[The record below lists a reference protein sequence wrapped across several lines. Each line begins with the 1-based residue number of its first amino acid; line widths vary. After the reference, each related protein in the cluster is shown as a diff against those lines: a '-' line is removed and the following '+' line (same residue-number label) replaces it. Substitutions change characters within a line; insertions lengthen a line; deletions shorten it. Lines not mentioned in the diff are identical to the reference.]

1 MLNFRELYA
10 IIDISNESFKLK
22 LLSNR
27 GDDYRMIEIKNVTK
41 NVGNKVILDDIN
53 LLVEKGTL
61 VVLIGSS
68 GCGKTTTL
76 KLINK
81 LIKPTSGEIYIDN
94 KPISKENTIE
104 LRRKIGYVIQNTGLF
119 PHLTIKENI
128 ELIPRLKKEKS
139 IEEIEKTT
147 TELLQMVGLKYE
159 DYINKYP
166 SELSG
171 GQQQRIGVARAI
183 ATDAEIILMDEPFSA
198 LDPITRTSLQ
208 EQLFTLQD
216 ELKKTIIFVT
226 HDMDE
231 ALKIADKICIMN
243 QGKIA
248 QYDTPEN
255 ILRHPA
261 NEFVKNFIGL
271 DRVWNNPEYIKAKDI
286 MIKEPVSVKPTRTII
301 QGIEIMKTSKVDSLL
316 IVDKDHKLQGI
327 VTVKDMKSNVNK
339 ETLLGSIMSK
349 VLLYVNE
356 EDNLVNILSVMNE
369 HSVGYIPVVSEDK
382 KLAGLITRSSLIL
395 VLSEQF
401 LEMEGECP
409 WIK

>member
-1 MLNFRELYA
+1 
-10 IIDISNESFKLK
+10 
-22 LLSNR
+22 
-27 GDDYRMIEIKNVTK
+27 MIEIRNVTK
-41 NVGNKVILDDIN
+41 KIGNNVILDDIS
-53 LLVEKGTL
+53 LVVETGTL

-81 LIKPTSGEIYIDN
+81 LIKPTSGEIYIN
-94 KPISKENTIE
+94 GKPISQENEIE

-139 IEEIEKTT
+139 VEEIEKRTLQ
-147 TELLQMVGLKYE
+147 LLEMVGLDSDE
-159 DYINKYP
+159 FLNKYP

-208 EQLFTLQD
+208 EQLFSLQD

-231 ALKIADKICIMN
+231 ALKIADKICIMKD
-243 QGKIA
+243 GRIA

-255 ILRHPA
+255 ILRKPA
-261 NEFVKNFIGL
+261 NDFVKDFIGE
-271 DRVWNNPEYIKAKDI
+271 DRVWDNPEYIKARDI
-286 MIKEPVSVKPTRTII
+286 MIKNPIAVNSTRTVT
-301 QGIEIMKTSKVDSLL
+301 QGIEIMRTSKVDSLL
-316 IVDKDHKLQGI
+316 IIDRLGTLKGI
-327 VTVKDMKSNVNK
+327 VTVKDMKDIDDKSI
-339 ETLLGSIMSK
+339 LLADIMSSEP
-349 VLLYVNE
+349 LHVNE
-356 EDNLVNILSVMNE
+356 GDNLVEILNVMNRN
-369 HSVGYIPVVSEDK
+369 SVGYIPVISDEN
-382 KLAGLITRSSLIL
+382 KLVGLITRSSLL
-395 VLSEQF
+395 SVLSEQF
-401 LEMEGECP
+401 LEMEVSVLG
-409 WIK
+409 

>member
-1 MLNFRELYA
+1 
-10 IIDISNESFKLK
+10 
-22 LLSNR
+22 
-27 GDDYRMIEIKNVTK
+27 MIEIRNVTK
-41 NVGNKVILDDIN
+41 KIGNNVILDDIS
-53 LLVEKGTL
+53 LTVETGTL

-81 LIKPTSGEIYIDN
+81 LIKPTSGEIYIN
-94 KPISKENTIE
+94 GKPISQENEIE

-139 IEEIEKTT
+139 VEEIEKRTLQ
-147 TELLQMVGLKYE
+147 LLEMVGLNS
-159 DYINKYP
+159 DDFLNKYP

-208 EQLFTLQD
+208 EQLFSLQD

-231 ALKIADKICIMN
+231 ALKIADKICIMKD
-243 QGKIA
+243 GRVA

-255 ILRHPA
+255 ILRKPA
-261 NEFVKNFIGL
+261 NDFVKDFIGE
-271 DRVWNNPEYIKAKDI
+271 DRVWDNPEYIKARDI
-286 MIKEPVSVKPTRTII
+286 MIKNPIAVTSTRTVT
-301 QGIEIMKTSKVDSLL
+301 QGIEIMRTSKVDSLL
-316 IVDKDHKLQGI
+316 IIDRAKTLKGI
-327 VTVKDMKSNVNK
+327 VTVKDMKDINDKSI
-339 ETLLGSIMSK
+339 LLSDIMSREP
-349 VLLYVNE
+349 LHVNE
-356 EDNLVNILSVMNE
+356 GDNLVEILNVMNRN
-369 HSVGYIPVVSEDK
+369 SVGYIPVISDEN
-382 KLAGLITRSSLIL
+382 KLVGLITRSSLL
-395 VLSEQF
+395 SVLSEQF
-401 LEMEGECP
+401 LEMEVSVLG
-409 WIK
+409 

>member
-1 MLNFRELYA
+1 
-10 IIDISNESFKLK
+10 
-22 LLSNR
+22 
-27 GDDYRMIEIKNVTK
+27 MIKIKNVTK
-41 NVGNKVILDDIN
+41 KVGAKVILDDIT
-53 LLVEKGTL
+53 LDIEKGTL

-81 LIKPTSGEIYIDN
+81 LIKPTSGEIYIDD

-128 ELIPRLKKEKS
+128 ELIPRLKKEKT

-147 TELLQMVGLKYE
+147 IELLEMVGLKYE
-159 DYINKYP
+159 DYIDKYP
-166 SELSG
+166 SQLSG

-231 ALKIADKICIMN
+231 ALKIADKICIMDS
-243 QGKIA
+243 GKVA

-255 ILRHPA
+255 ILRNPV

-286 MIKEPVSVKPTRTII
+286 MIKDPVSVKPSRTII
-301 QGIEIMKTSKVDSLL
+301 QGIEIMRTSKVDSLL
-316 IVDKDHKLQGI
+316 ITDKNHKLEGI
-327 VTVKDMKSNVNK
+327 VTVKDMKSNISK
-339 ETLLGSIMSK
+339 SQSLGSIMSSD
-349 VLLYVNE
+349 VLVVKE
-356 EDNLVNILSVMNE
+356 DDNLVNILSIMNE
-369 HSVGYIPVVSEDK
+369 RSVGYIPVVTDEYI
-382 KLAGLITRSSLIL
+382 LAGLITRSSLL
-395 VLSEQF
+395 SVLSEQF
-401 LEMEGECP
+401 LEMEVSVLG
-409 WIK
+409 

>member
-1 MLNFRELYA
+1 
-10 IIDISNESFKLK
+10 
-22 LLSNR
+22 
-27 GDDYRMIEIKNVTK
+27 MIEIRNVTK
-41 NVGNKVILDDIN
+41 KIGNNVILDDIS
-53 LLVEKGTL
+53 LAVETGTL

-81 LIKPTSGEIYIDN
+81 LIKPTSGEIYIN
-94 KPISKENTIE
+94 GKPISQENEIE

-139 IEEIEKTT
+139 VEEIEKRTLQ
-147 TELLQMVGLKYE
+147 LLEMVGLDSDE
-159 DYINKYP
+159 FLNKYP

-208 EQLFTLQD
+208 EQLFSLQD

-231 ALKIADKICIMN
+231 ALKIADKICIMKD
-243 QGKIA
+243 GRIA

-255 ILRHPA
+255 ILRKPA
-261 NEFVKNFIGL
+261 NDFVKDFIGE
-271 DRVWNNPEYIKAKDI
+271 DRVWDNPEYIKARDI
-286 MIKEPVSVKPTRTII
+286 MIKNPIAVNSTRTVT
-301 QGIEIMKTSKVDSLL
+301 QGIEIMRTSKVDSLL
-316 IVDKDHKLQGI
+316 IIDRAKTLKGI
-327 VTVKDMKSNVNK
+327 VTVKDMKDIDDKSI
-339 ETLLGSIMSK
+339 LLADIMSSEP
-349 VLLYVNE
+349 LHVNE
-356 EDNLVNILSVMNE
+356 GDNLVEILNVMNRN
-369 HSVGYIPVVSEDK
+369 SVGYIPVISDEN
-382 KLAGLITRSSLIL
+382 KLVGLITRSSLL
-395 VLSEQF
+395 SVLSEQF
-401 LEMEGECP
+401 LEMEVSILG
-409 WIK
+409 